1 MDLGLNKRVALITG
15 GASGIGRAV
24 TEALAREGAR
34 VVIVD
39 RDSVG
44 QSVADQLKA
53 SGHDA
58 EFVRTDI
65 TDETDVAGAVRF
77 TLENYGRLDTVC
89 GSAGISGQVGRKIDQ
104 IDAAEWDLVQSVN
117 VRGNFLL
124 AKHCVEALSDSD
136 IGTLVFV
143 ASDSAFVAF
152 EGMTPYSVS
161 KAALVMLTKS
171 LSVDHPRIRVN
182 AVCPGIVDTPMSRA
196 DLDSADGFDAAAF
209 PVVSA
214 TQIANHVLFLASPI
228 SEPTNGTSPIVDFG
242 MHCRAAIGTLDFSPS

>member
-1 MDLGLNKRVALITG
+1 MDLGLNTRVALITG

-24 TEALAREGAR
+24 ADALAREGAR
-34 VVIVD
+34 VVIAD
-39 RDSVG
+39 RDAAG
-44 QSVADQLKA
+44 QSVAHNLRA
-53 SGHDA
+53 AGRDA
-58 EFVRTDI
+58 VFVRTDV
-65 TDETDVAGAVRF
+65 TDETDVASAVQH
-77 TLENYGRLDTVC
+77 TLDTYGSLDTVC
-89 GSAGISGQVGRKIDQ
+89 GCAGISGPVGRKVDD
-104 IDAAEWDLVQSVN
+104 IDAADWDLVQSVN

-124 AKHCVEALSDSD
+124 AKHTVAALSDSD

-161 KAALVMLTKS
+161 KAALVMLAKS
-171 LSVDHPRIRVN
+171 LSVDHPHMRVN

-196 DLDSADGFDAAAF
+196 DLDAAGGFDTAEF

-214 TQIANHVLFLASPI
+214 EQIAHHVLFLASPI

-242 MHCRAAIGTLDFSPS
+242 MHCRAAIGTLDF